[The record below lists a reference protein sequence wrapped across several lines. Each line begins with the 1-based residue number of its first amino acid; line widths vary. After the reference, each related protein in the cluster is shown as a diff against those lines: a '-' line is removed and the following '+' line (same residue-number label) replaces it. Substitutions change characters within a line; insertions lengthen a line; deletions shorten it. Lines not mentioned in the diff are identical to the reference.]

1 MIIPFGFHLH
11 FETQLEIKGLIHVIY
26 VSSYNRIYQ
35 EFRLKKVPL
44 LHNPY
49 HFDARYP

>member
-1 MIIPFGFHLH
+1 MITPFGFNLH

-35 EFRLKKVPL
+35 EFR
-44 LHNPY
+44 
-49 HFDARYP
+49 